1 VLSNDCR
8 ALFIFNLCDK
18 GFVGAFMQYGWRI
31 PSPCG
36 DFQLLKEG
44 ENFCLQGEHLTDAE
58 IESVEAFVFDVRTQA
73 ARSDLGKN
81 DARWS
86 ILEDNWLYARNVND
100 PAAAEKKPGVDRV
113 LFRFTSTLSYEKIAS
128 MLCKR
133 TVGNEGVITAF
144 RSEKGVISVTSE
156 SIEKIELGKT
166 TEDDEPILAVTV
178 PRPTLCCPDAV
189 PGTID
194 QKAGWLLRAFLSL
207 KQLRTWNEDAYV
219 EVRGSHSGHLYR
231 IAHRHSPIAIDQ
243 GKCAWDL
250 TRSHLMHAHAAWL
263 PPAEEVLCLFLA
275 LGWREPWVR
284 NPSGNLSCLPPMYP
298 NPFMSEK
305 EQWLDGVDSAGLVS
319 AFGDALRGAQVGAS
333 LLLSR

>member
-1 VLSNDCR
+1 
-8 ALFIFNLCDK
+8 
-18 GFVGAFMQYGWRI
+18 MQYGWRI

-44 ENFCLQGEHLTDAE
+44 ENFRLEGEHLTEAE
-58 IESVEAFVFDVRTQA
+58 VKSVEQFVFDVRIQA
-73 ARSDLGKN
+73 ARTDLGKD

-86 ILEDNWLYARNVND
+86 ILEDNWLYAIDTND
-100 PAAAEKKPGVDRV
+100 PATPEKKPGVDRV
-113 LFRFTSTLSYEKIAS
+113 LFRFSSSLSYEKIAS
-128 MLCKR
+128 MICKQ
-133 TVGNEGVITAF
+133 TVGDKGVITAF
-144 RSEKGVISVTSE
+144 RSEKGVLSVTSE
-156 SIEKIELGKT
+156 AIEKIELDKAEK
-166 TEDDEPILAVTV
+166 EDKPILAVTV

-189 PGTID
+189 PGIID
-194 QKAGWLLRAFLSL
+194 RKADWLLRAFLNL
-207 KQLRTWNEDAYV
+207 KQLRTWNEDAYI

-231 IAHRHSPIAIDQ
+231 IAHRHSPIAIQQ

-250 TRSHLMHAHAAWL
+250 TRNHLMHAHAAWL

-284 NPSGNLSCLPPMYP
+284 NPSGNLACIPPVYP
-298 NPFMSEK
+298 NPFMSRE

-319 AFGDALRGAQVGAS
+319 SFGAALRGAQAGAS